1 MLTFAP
7 AGRRFRRVARALTA
21 FCVVT
26 MLGSNALAAMGLC
39 LVKTTPS
46 AAAMVVADETPCVRH
61 VDEGG
66 TPSSRESGARHCPQ
80 DDPGA
85 QLRAGDVPA
94 ASVMPAITNP
104 LRIIISDSA
113 LALLEAI
120 APEDA
125 SPTPLYARLSRLLL

>member
-1 MLTFAP
+1 
-7 AGRRFRRVARALTA
+7 
-21 FCVVT
+21 
-26 MLGSNALAAMGLC
+26 MLGSNALAALGLC

-46 AAAMVVADETPCVRH
+46 AAAVTVADEAPCVQH
-61 VDEGG
+61 IDEGS

-85 QLRAGDVPA
+85 QLRPGDVPA

-104 LRIIISDSA
+104 LRIILGDVA
-113 LALLEAI
+113 VALLEAC

>member
-7 AGRRFRRVARALTA
+7 TGRRFRRVARALTA
-21 FCVVT
+21 FCVLT

-46 AAAMVVADETPCVRH
+46 AAAVTVADAPCLQHVEEGNLRSSGET
-61 VDEGG
+61 
-66 TPSSRESGARHCPQ
+66 GAKHCPQ

-94 ASVMPAITNP
+94 ASIMPAITNP
-104 LRIIISDSA
+104 LRIILGDSA
-113 LALLEAI
+113 LAVLEPR
-120 APEDA
+120 APQGA
-125 SPTPLYARLSRLLL
+125 PPTPLYARLSRLLL